1 MRVFVQAAAVA
12 CVSLLASFATGGS
25 VQAQT
30 TAEPLPIQPQIDANG
45 VDLVD
50 RSVLLSGLGGVSI
63 GQPGA
68 GGLSFSRVHY
78 DGEWRHSALASI
90 SSSGS
95 TYTVSVGAGAESF
108 TKSGSNFTSDQG
120 GGSTLTYA
128 EQCEYIPEIDET
140 ICAYKRYTYTDRYGA
155 VYQFDKLLVPNGAVG
170 WAAINEGV
178 LTGAFLPDGEVI
190 NYNYVTYKLSGVV
203 QGARLMSI
211 TNNLGY
217 QIHLF
222 YATNTVTHPSD
233 LIQWRRITKAVAFDT
248 DVDSCTALAT
258 ACSFSQT
265 WPKVDYTGPNYF
277 QVDSATDTL
286 GRVTTFTHSTGR
298 LTGIKLPGS
307 SSNDV
312 TYTYNAGGVA
322 SVTAAN
328 VTHNYSTSDSAGVR
342 TVTVTGPL
350 STKTIVKSN
359 LTTGRITSSENGVG
373 NVTEYEYDSNNRITK
388 VTAPEDN
395 YVDYLYDTRGNVT
408 RVRLIDKPGGTNLA
422 NVTTTATYPASCTTS
437 NRKICNKPTTTTDA
451 YGEVTNYTYSTT
463 HGGVLTV
470 KAPTGDAG
478 FRQQVTT
485 TYGSY
490 ISGNIWRPVTVTT
503 CATATTCANTVNET
517 ETEYTYQGSHLRVSR
532 IRNQDGTG
540 GLREQTI
547 FAHNNF
553 GDVISANGPISGTG
567 DTTYYFY
574 DDLRRPTGVISP
586 LSELTPS
593 SSLRRAERTTYT
605 TRGLVDKVERGTTT
619 STTSISAI
627 TVLQTTNTNY
637 DSYGRPDEVR
647 NFANGATRTLTQWN
661 YDAAGRVDC
670 TVQRLSLSVGGV
682 SACTPNSSSDG
693 YDRVTRNTY
702 DAASRVIEVRTAR
715 GVVGEARWEQR
726 MTYTA
731 NGLVATLKDAE
742 ANTTTYTY
750 DDLDRLT
757 RTTFPD
763 TSFEELTYDVGGRVT
778 QRELRNGQ
786 DIFYTYSDRGE
797 LTLRNAPGA
806 SNDATYDYDVMGRV
820 TEVSTPTA
828 SRTVTT
834 VYDALSRVANVTTSL
849 GTVSYQ
855 YDNAGRRTRM
865 DYPGTDG
872 FYVTYDYDDAGV
884 LKAINEKGTTA
895 LVEFEYNGLGQRT
908 KLTRSNGADTTYDY
922 DFSLLLDDLDHDF
935 TGGTTDDLEIDFDY
949 NKAGQITMRQTSNTA
964 YDYSAFANV
973 TIASVNNALNQPT
986 SIGGLTV
993 THDALGNMT
1002 DDGTHTYTY
1011 DSLNRLKTRVVGD
1024 EVLLYDAAG
1033 RLFQANKGAAKR
1045 RFLYDSSEIIAE
1057 YDTSG
1062 AVLKRYVRGPGA
1074 DEVLVEY
1081 TGTGT
1086 ASKTWLHSDERGS
1099 IIAGSDNTGAKTFI
1113 NTYDEYGRPAA
1124 GNTGSF
1130 QYTGQ
1135 LWLSEVELY
1144 HYKARAYNPEI
1155 GRFMQTDPIGYGDG
1169 MNMYNYVGSDP
1180 VNGVDPTGQ
1189 FRGYPMTL
1197 VHRDGGGGSRA
1208 GSGSGSSSS
1217 GAGSSKISN
1226 IDIGEAKQ
1234 AWRGAGINTFSG
1246 GPASGGEA
1254 GGGPSGKI
1262 ENFGLSND
1270 VNLKNSVAGFRVPLP
1285 GSYDPQYPSRRAAAE
1300 AAVPGLREKQ
1310 KEHKAEIGAWLYYS
1324 TRTGGYGF
1332 TDGWSTGQRT
1342 QGNLPPVH
1350 YVPGGYNAIA
1360 GSVHTHPSFVMT
1372 SSNISADDRILTNT
1386 KGTHYVTGPR
1396 GSLCRIRPLGD
1407 GYTC

>member
-1 MRVFVQAAAVA
+1 MRVFVQVAAVA

-30 TAEPLPIQPQIDANG
+30 VAEPLPIQPQVDANG

-50 RSVLLSGLGGVSI
+50 RKLLLSGLGGVSI
-63 GQPGA
+63 GQPGS

-108 TKSGSNFTSDQG
+108 TKSGSTFTSDQG

-140 ICAYKRYTYTDRYGA
+140 ICAYKRYTYTDRFGA

-178 LTGAFLPDGEVI
+178 LTDAFLPDGEAI
-190 NYNYVTYKLSGVV
+190 SYNYVTYELSGVV

-248 DVDSCTALAT
+248 DVDTCAKTAT
-258 ACSFSQT
+258 SCSFSQT
-265 WPKVDYTGPNYF
+265 WPKVDYTGPNFF

-286 GRVTTFTHSTGR
+286 GRITTFTHSSGR

-322 SVTAAN
+322 SVTAAG

-373 NVTEYEYDSNNRITK
+373 NVTKYEYDTSNRITK

-395 YVDYLYDTRGNVT
+395 YVDYLYDARGNVT

-451 YGEVTNYTYSTT
+451 YGKVTNYTYSTT
-463 HGGVLTV
+463 HGGVETV

-490 ISGNIWRPVTVTT
+490 ISGSIWRPVTVTT
-503 CATATTCANTVNET
+503 CATATTCADTVNET

-547 FAHNNF
+547 FTHNNF

-567 DTTYYFY
+567 DTIYYFY

-682 SACTPNSSSDG
+682 SACTPNSSADG

-797 LTLRNAPGA
+797 MTYMDAPGT
-806 SNDATYDYDVMGRV
+806 SNDTTYEYDVMGR
-820 TEVSTPTA
+820 TERVSTTIG
-828 SRTVTT
+828 SRTMVNE
-834 VYDALSRVANVTTSL
+834 YDALSRLKSSMTNAQK
-849 GTVSYQ
+849 VSYE
-855 YDNAGRRTRM
+855 YDNAGRRTKM
-865 DYPGTDG
+865 TWPDN
-872 FYVTYDYDDAGV
+872 FYVNYDYDDAGM
-884 LKAINEKGTTA
+884 LKAIRQNGLTTGA
-895 LVEFEYNGLGQRT
+895 DVLAKFEYNGLGQRT
-908 KLTRSNGADTTYDY
+908 KLVRGNGADTTYAY
-922 DFSLLLDDLDHDF
+922 DNSLLLDDLDHDF
-935 TGGTTDDLEIDFDY
+935 TGTTDDLEIDFDY
-949 NKAGQITMRQTSNTA
+949 NKVGQITMRQTSNTA
-964 YDYSAFANV
+964 YDYSAFASV

-993 THDALGNMT
+993 IHDALGNMT
-1002 DDGTHTYTY
+1002 DDGTHDYTY
-1011 DSLNRLKTRVVGD
+1011 DSLSRLKERASN
-1024 EVLLYDAAG
+1024 EILRYDAVG
-1033 RLFQANKGAAKR
+1033 RLFQSEKGSAKR
-1045 RFLYDSSEIIAE
+1045 RFLYDGSEIIAE
-1057 YDTSG
+1057 MTT
-1062 AVLKRYVRGPGA
+1062 ANVLTKRYVRGPGA

-1081 TGTGT
+1081 DGTGSG
-1086 ASKTWLHSDERGS
+1086 ARTWLHSDERGS

-1113 NTYDEYGRPAA
+1113 NTYDEFGLPAA
-1124 GNTGSF
+1124 TNTGSF

-1169 MNMYNYVGSDP
+1169 MNMYAYVYNDPINY
-1180 VNGVDPTGQ
+1180 VDPTGECGTPGSVLAGALAGAFLGTVGGIAAEVGGALLEGRQ
-1189 FRGYPMTL
+1189 ASAANIQTNAVAGFVGGVAAGVTYGATCNARLATAAAGAAAVAVAGPAIGGAAAGAFNRFFPVDRPNRGPRPSTTTKGKKVKTKVIITDVPTL
-1197 VHRDGGGGSRA
+1197 DIDLFLNNFYEQELIELIFEAETFYGAGGSRR
-1208 GSGSGSSSS
+1208 
-1217 GAGSSKISN
+1217 
-1226 IDIGEAKQ
+1226 GE
-1234 AWRGAGINTFSG
+1234 T
-1246 GPASGGEA
+1246 
-1254 GGGPSGKI
+1254 
-1262 ENFGLSND
+1262 
-1270 VNLKNSVAGFRVPLP
+1270 SVV
-1285 GSYDPQYPSRRAAAE
+1285 
-1300 AAVPGLREKQ
+1300 
-1310 KEHKAEIGAWLYYS
+1310 
-1324 TRTGGYGF
+1324 
-1332 TDGWSTGQRT
+1332 
-1342 QGNLPPVH
+1342 VH
-1350 YVPGGYNAIA
+1350 D
-1360 GSVHTHPSFVMT
+1360 H
-1372 SSNISADDRILTNT
+1372 
-1386 KGTHYVTGPR
+1386 
-1396 GSLCRIRPLGD
+1396 
-1407 GYTC
+1407 